1 MNLDDFFK
9 DKAGYYSIE
18 SGFAVWEVKNSEFL
32 QHLNMPEV
40 HIQIFIIKGKMHAVI
55 DNHPVTLQSDSLTDI
70 LHSNMYINDVSDD
83 ISVIFILTTETF
95 ISNFI
100 NNKPPFSI
108 EYIMQ
113 ILEQPVL
120 LLNQNQSKTIKE
132 RMDLVI
138 DLFKN
143 NTHFHQTEMLKC
155 ALWMV
160 YLEMSNIFMHQQEDI
175 NSSFE
180 TDHKRMLFMKFVK
193 MLPLHIK
200 QERSIGFY
208 ASALCISCQYLE
220 RVVKSI
226 SGETAYQ
233 WIQRT
238 LIGEVNHQL
247 KETVK
252 SIQQIADDFGFPD
265 QATFSKYY
273 KRNTSITPTE
283 FRNQNIV

>member
-120 LLNQNQSKTIKE
+120 LLNQNQSRTIKE

-175 NSSFE
+175 NSSSE

>member
-1 MNLDDFFK
+1 
-9 DKAGYYSIE
+9 
-18 SGFAVWEVKNSEFL
+18 
-32 QHLNMPEV
+32 MPEV

-120 LLNQNQSKTIKE
+120 LLNQNQSRTIKE

-175 NSSFE
+175 NSSSE